1 MTSHRKPKL
10 KRKPLARIGAI
21 GAALGLSAAFL
32 LGACTPEEQAAF
44 AKWYEAEKASDKF
57 PNAISEDGLAR
68 LRQCESN
75 GRYDITSSSGL
86 YRGAYQFSQSTWNY
100 VARDHYPELVGVDPA
115 RAIPMHQD
123 KMTRALWATGGPQHW
138 PVCSR
143 RV

>member
-1 MTSHRKPKL
+1 MSR
-10 KRKPLARIGAI
+10 RITALCV
-21 GAALGLSAAFL
+21 ALGLGAAFV

-44 AKWYEAEKASDKF
+44 VKWYETEKASDKF
-57 PNAISEDGLAR
+57 PDAISDAGLAR
-68 LRQCESN
+68 LRECESN
-75 GRYDITSSSGL
+75 GRYDVVSSTGL

-100 VARDHYPELVGVDPA
+100 VARDHYPELVGIDPA
-115 RAIPMHQD
+115 RALPIHQD